1 MLSRWLSCR
10 TVIKAQDRWRQGACK
25 GGENLGKPSGG
36 VKQIKDEREIIR
48 SHTKLHSTPY
58 MVTIVAPA
66 AIVSREAPRY
76 TIHRFGLHEITVGLA
91 PFRVSFA
98 KFSRSYAVVDYTS
111 EA

>member
-1 MLSRWLSCR
+1 
-10 TVIKAQDRWRQGACK
+10 
-25 GGENLGKPSGG
+25 
-36 VKQIKDEREIIR
+36 
-48 SHTKLHSTPY
+48 

-98 KFSRSYAVVDYTS
+98 KFSRSYAVVEYTS